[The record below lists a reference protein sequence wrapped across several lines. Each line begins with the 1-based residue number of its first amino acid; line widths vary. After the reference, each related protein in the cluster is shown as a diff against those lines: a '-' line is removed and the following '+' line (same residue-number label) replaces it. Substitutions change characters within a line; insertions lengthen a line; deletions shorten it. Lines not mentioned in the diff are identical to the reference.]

1 MASGGK
7 PNGPGKAGGFWQR
20 LIGRVADA
28 GDAADE
34 ASTTPA
40 QQQPPAAGT
49 PPAQAKNGPPP
60 PDLTDFDIGAEI
72 GRGAMAIVYKATQR
86 STGRQVA
93 IKRLALSREFSA
105 EDLAD
110 VRDRFMRE
118 ARAAGA
124 LEHPDILQVVDAG
137 QDGADAWIALEYVLG
152 RDLSLFTKAGQL
164 LPAREVVQLGARLA
178 RALHY
183 AHSQGVVHRDI
194 KPANVMLDRVNGS
207 LKLMDF
213 GIARVG
219 DGSRT
224 RTGLVLGTP
233 SFMSPEQL
241 AGLTVDG
248 RSDLYSLGVLL
259 YQLLCGTLP
268 HQSDSMA
275 RLMQQ
280 IATEPAADIRTR
292 RPSLPESLALVLA
305 VALEKRP
312 ELRYASGEQM
322 ARDLDAVLV
331 MSLQAEPAESAA
343 PESHPALGQAFA
355 QTLRLT
361 PEEAGQNRRS
371 PAPGAEPPD
380 PPQAS

>member
-7 PNGPGKAGGFWQR
+7 SGKAGSFWQR
-20 LIGRVADA
+20 LIGRVPDPA
-28 GDAADE
+28 GSPYGDPSALPTVQQTQGPG
-34 ASTTPA
+34 ASTPQVRAA
-40 QQQPPAAGT
+40 Q
-49 PPAQAKNGPPP
+49 PP
-60 PDLTDFDIGAEI
+60 PDLRDFELGAEI
-72 GRGAMAIVYKATQR
+72 GRGAMAVVYKATQR

-110 VRDRFMRE
+110 VRERFMRE
-118 ARAAGA
+118 ARAAGQ

-152 RDLSLFTKAGQL
+152 RDLSSFTKAGQL
-164 LPAREVVQLGARLA
+164 LPAREVVQIGARLA
-178 RALHY
+178 RALAY

-194 KPANVMLDRVNGS
+194 KPANVMLDRINGS

-259 YQLLCGTLP
+259 YQLLSGALP
-268 HQSDSMA
+268 HQSESMA

-280 IATEPAADIRTR
+280 IATEPAPDIRIH
-292 RPSLPESLALVLA
+292 RPSLPEALALVLA
-305 VALEKRP
+305 LALEKRP
-312 ELRYASGEQM
+312 ELRYADGEQM
-322 ARDLDAVLV
+322 ARDLEAVLV
-331 MSLQAEPAESAA
+331 LGLQAEPAA
-343 PESHPALGQAFA
+343 PETAAAASPQDAAFA
-355 QTLRLT
+355 QTLRLA
-361 PEEAGQNRRS
+361 PEEAGQNPCS
-371 PAPGAEPPD
+371 SAEPHE

>member
-1 MASGGK
+1 MASGG
-7 PNGPGKAGGFWQR
+7 NTGKAGGFWQR
-20 LIGRVADA
+20 LIGRVAEGSHAPAPPDSA
-28 GDAADE
+28 EAA
-34 ASTTPA
+34 ASASPTAAAPA
-40 QQQPPAAGT
+40 PAKTGL
-49 PPAQAKNGPPP
+49 PP
-60 PDLTDFDIGAEI
+60 PDLRDFDIGAEI

-105 EDLAD
+105 EDLAE
-110 VRDRFMRE
+110 VRERFMRE

-137 QDGADAWIALEYVLG
+137 QDGNDAWLALEYVLG

-164 LPAREVVQLGARLA
+164 LPVREVVQLGARLA

-183 AHSQGVVHRDI
+183 AHSRGVIHRDI
-194 KPANVMLDRVNGS
+194 KPANIMLDRVNGQ

-259 YQLLCGTLP
+259 YQLLTGTLP

-275 RLMQQ
+275 RLMQL
-280 IATEPAADIRTR
+280 IATEPAPDVRTH
-292 RPSLPESLALVLA
+292 RPGLPESLALVLA

-312 ELRYASGEQM
+312 ELRYPSGEQM

-331 MSLQAEPAESAA
+331 MDLQTEPAAA
-343 PESHPALGQAFA
+343 QSVTPEDPAFA

-361 PEEAGQNRRS
+361 PGEAGQNRPS
-371 PAPGAEPPD
+371 SALGPQPPD
-380 PPQAS
+380 PRQPS

>member
-7 PNGPGKAGGFWQR
+7 PGFWQR
-20 LIGRVADA
+20 LIGRGAEAADA
-28 GDAADE
+28 PPSEISTLPAVQQTQAPGASPPQAQSAAS
-34 ASTTPA
+34 AS
-40 QQQPPAAGT
+40 
-49 PPAQAKNGPPP
+49 
-60 PDLTDFDIGAEI
+60 DMRDFELGAEI

-93 IKRLALSREFSA
+93 IKRLALSREFST

-110 VRDRFMRE
+110 VRERFMRE
-118 ARAAGA
+118 ARAARA
-124 LEHPDILQVVDAG
+124 LQHPDILQVVDAG
-137 QDGADAWIALEYVLG
+137 RDGSDAWIALEYVLG
-152 RDLSLFTKAGQL
+152 RDLSLFTKATQL
-164 LPAREVVQLGARLA
+164 LPVREVVQLGVRLA
-178 RALHY
+178 RALHH
-183 AHSQGVVHRDI
+183 AHGHGVIHRDI
-194 KPANVMLDRVNGS
+194 KPANVMLDRVNGG

-259 YQLLCGTLP
+259 YQLLTGALP

-280 IATEPAADIRTR
+280 IATEPAPDVRTH
-292 RPSLPESLALVLA
+292 RPGLPESLALVLA

-322 ARDLDAVLV
+322 ARDLEAVLV
-331 MSLQAEPAESAA
+331 MDLKSEPAAVDGA
-343 PESHPALGQAFA
+343 RPQADAFA

-371 PAPGAEPPD
+371 AAEPGESQD
-380 PPQAS
+380 PHHAP

>member
-7 PNGPGKAGGFWQR
+7 PGKSGGFWQR
-20 LIGRVADA
+20 LIGRGAEA
-28 GDAADE
+28 PAAE
-34 ASTTPA
+34 PSTLPGVQHTQASGA
-40 QQQPPAAGT
+40 SPPAAKAAT
-49 PPAQAKNGPPP
+49 TP
-60 PDLTDFDIGAEI
+60 PDLRDFELGAEI

-105 EDLAD
+105 EDLAE

-137 QDGADAWIALEYVLG
+137 QDGGDAWIALEYVLG
-152 RDLSLFTKAGQL
+152 RDLSLFTKPGQL
-164 LPAREVVQLGARLA
+164 LPVREVVQLGARLA

-183 AHSQGVVHRDI
+183 AHSSGVIHRDI

-241 AGLTVDG
+241 AGLKVDG

-259 YQLLCGTLP
+259 YQLLTGALP
-268 HQSDSMA
+268 HHSDSMA
-275 RLMQQ
+275 RLMQM
-280 IATEPAADIRTR
+280 IATEPAPDVRGR
-292 RPSLPESLALVLA
+292 RPGLPESLALVLA

-312 ELRYASGEQM
+312 ELRYPSGEQM

-331 MSLQAEPAESAA
+331 MDLQAEPAP
-343 PESHPALGQAFA
+343 PEGQQPQDAAFA
-355 QTLRLT
+355 QTQRLA
-361 PEEAGQNRRS
+361 PGEAGQNPRS
-371 PAPGAEPPD
+371 FAEPGAPHD
-380 PPQAS
+380 PPPTP

>member
-1 MASGGK
+1 MASSGK
-7 PNGPGKAGGFWQR
+7 PGTAGGFWQR
-20 LIGRVADA
+20 LLGKVAESA
-28 GDAADE
+28 GAPPGEPSTLAA
-34 ASTTPA
+34 T
-40 QQQPPAAGT
+40 QQTQVTGT
-49 PPAQAKNGPPP
+49 PSPYAPPS
-60 PDLTDFDIGAEI
+60 PDLRDFELGAEI

-93 IKRLALSREFSA
+93 VKRLALSREFSA

-110 VRDRFMRE
+110 VRERFMRE
-118 ARAAGA
+118 ARAARA

-137 QDGADAWIALEYVLG
+137 QDGRDAWLALDYVLG

-164 LPAREVVQLGARLA
+164 LPVREVVQIGVRLA

-183 AHSQGVVHRDI
+183 AHSQGIIHRDI
-194 KPANVMLDRVNGS
+194 KPANVMLDRVNGG

-259 YQLLCGTLP
+259 YQLLTGTLP

-280 IATEPAADIRTR
+280 IATQPAPDVRTR
-292 RPSLPESLALVLA
+292 RPGLPESLALVLA
-305 VALEKRP
+305 VAQEKRP
-312 ELRYASGEQM
+312 ELRYPSGEQM
-322 ARDLDAVLV
+322 ARDLEAVLI
-331 MSLQAEPAESAA
+331 MDLQNEPPAAEPVNSTDT
-343 PESHPALGQAFA
+343 AFA

-361 PEEAGQNRRS
+361 PEEAGQNRLS
-371 PAPGAEPPD
+371 PAEPHE

>member
-7 PNGPGKAGGFWQR
+7 PGKSGGFWQR
-20 LIGRVADA
+20 LVGRVANPADA
-28 GDAADE
+28 PPSELSTLPAVQQTQAPGASQPQDRAAS
-34 ASTTPA
+34 AS
-40 QQQPPAAGT
+40 
-49 PPAQAKNGPPP
+49 
-60 PDLTDFDIGAEI
+60 PDLRDFELGAEI

-93 IKRLALSREFSA
+93 VKRLALSREFSA

-118 ARAAGA
+118 ARAARA

-137 QDGADAWIALEYVLG
+137 QDGRDAWIALDYVLG

-164 LPAREVVQLGARLA
+164 LPVREVVQIGARLA

-183 AHSQGVVHRDI
+183 AHSQGIIHRDI
-194 KPANVMLDRVNGS
+194 KPANVMLDRINGS

-259 YQLLCGTLP
+259 YQLLTGALP
-268 HQSDSMA
+268 HQGESMA

-280 IATEPAADIRTR
+280 IATEPAPDVRIH
-292 RPSLPESLALVLA
+292 RPGLPESLQLVLA
-305 VALEKRP
+305 VAQEKRP

-322 ARDLDAVLV
+322 ARDLEAVLI
-331 MSLQAEPAESAA
+331 MDLQNEPAT
-343 PESHPALGQAFA
+343 PEPVKPQDPAFA

-371 PAPGAEPPD
+371 PAEPHEPP
-380 PPQAS
+380 PHAP

>member
-7 PNGPGKAGGFWQR
+7 TGKAGGFWQR
-20 LIGRVADA
+20 LIGRVAEGADA
-28 GDAADE
+28 PAQPGMADDAA
-34 ASTTPA
+34 A
-40 QQQPPAAGT
+40 PPPKPGT
-49 PPAQAKNGPPP
+49 PP
-60 PDLTDFDIGAEI
+60 PDLRDFDIGAEI

-93 IKRLALSREFSA
+93 IKRLALSREFST

-110 VRDRFMRE
+110 VRERFMRE

-137 QDGADAWIALEYVLG
+137 QEGNDAWLALEYVLG

-164 LPAREVVQLGARLA
+164 LPVREVVQLGARLA

-183 AHSQGVVHRDI
+183 AHSRGVIHRDI
-194 KPANVMLDRVNGS
+194 KPANIMLDRVNGK

-259 YQLLCGTLP
+259 YQLLTGTLP

-275 RLMQQ
+275 RLMQL
-280 IATEPAADIRTR
+280 IATEPAPDVRTH
-292 RPSLPESLALVLA
+292 RPGLPESLALVLA

-312 ELRYASGEQM
+312 ELRYPSGEQM

-331 MSLQAEPAESAA
+331 MDLQTEPAAA
-343 PESHPALGQAFA
+343 QSVTPEDPAFA
-355 QTLRLT
+355 QTLRLA
-361 PEEAGQNRRS
+361 PGEAGQNRPS
-371 PAPGAEPPD
+371 AALGPQPPD
-380 PPQAS
+380 PRQAS

>member
-1 MASGGK
+1 MAQGET
-7 PNGPGKAGGFWQR
+7 PGKTSGFWQR
-20 LIGRVADA
+20 LVGRIARADDSA
-28 GDAADE
+28 E
-34 ASTTPA
+34 TSPPP
-40 QQQPPAAGT
+40 PPAAPTDASAAARTAPRSRTRGT
-49 PPAQAKNGPPP
+49 NPP
-60 PDLTDFDIGAEI
+60 PDLADFELGAEI

-105 EDLAD
+105 DDLAD

-118 ARAAGA
+118 ARAARA
-124 LEHPDILQVVDAG
+124 MEHPDILQVVDAG
-137 QDGADAWIALEYVLG
+137 QDGNDAWIALEYVLG
-152 RDLSLFTKAGQL
+152 RDLSLFTRPGQL
-164 LPAREVVQLGARLA
+164 LPVREVVQLGARLA

-241 AGLTVDG
+241 AGLAVDG
-248 RSDLYSLGVLL
+248 RSDLYSLAVLL
-259 YQLLCGTLP
+259 YQLLTGTLP
-268 HQSDSMA
+268 HQSESMA

-280 IATEPAADIRTR
+280 IATEPAPDVRTH

-331 MSLQAEPAESAA
+331 MDLQAEPTA
-343 PESHPALGQAFA
+343 PQASSRTGGAFA
-355 QTLRLT
+355 QTLRLQAG
-361 PEEAGQNRRS
+361 EAGQNPRS
-371 PAPGAEPPD
+371 SATGGPPSD
-380 PPQAS
+380 PPQVP

>member
-7 PNGPGKAGGFWQR
+7 TGKAGSFWQR
-20 LIGRVADA
+20 LIGRSAERDDAPPEAATAPGAEVSAADA
-28 GDAADE
+28 AVV
-34 ASTTPA
+34 P
-40 QQQPPAAGT
+40 AGT
-49 PPAQAKNGPPP
+49 AP
-60 PDLTDFDIGAEI
+60 PDLRDFDIGAEI

-110 VRDRFMRE
+110 VRERFMRE

-124 LEHPDILQVVDAG
+124 LQHPDILQVVDAG
-137 QDGADAWIALEYVLG
+137 QDGNDAWLALEYVLG

-164 LPAREVVQLGARLA
+164 LPVREVVQLGARLA
-178 RALHY
+178 RALDY
-183 AHSQGVVHRDI
+183 AHSRGVIHRDI
-194 KPANVMLDRVNGS
+194 KPANVMLDRVNGN

-248 RSDLYSLGVLL
+248 RSDLYSLAVLL
-259 YQLLCGTLP
+259 YQLLTGRLP
-268 HQSDSMA
+268 HQSESMA

-280 IATEPAADIRTR
+280 IATEPAPDVRTH

-312 ELRYASGEQM
+312 ELRYPNGEQM
-322 ARDLDAVLV
+322 ARDLEAVLV
-331 MSLQAEPAESAA
+331 MDLQAEPAGAESVT
-343 PESHPALGQAFA
+343 PQDPAFA
-355 QTLRLT
+355 QTLRLDAG
-361 PEEAGQNRRS
+361 EAGQN
-371 PAPGAEPPD
+371 PASADLGSASPD
-380 PPQAS
+380 PRQAP

>member
-7 PNGPGKAGGFWQR
+7 PGFWQR
-20 LIGRVADA
+20 LIGRV
-28 GDAADE
+28 GDAAPSE
-34 ASTTPA
+34 MSTLPA
-40 QQQPPAAGT
+40 VQQTHAPGSSPPQPRPSAA
-49 PPAQAKNGPPP
+49 P
-60 PDLTDFDIGAEI
+60 PDLQDYELGAEI

-105 EDLAD
+105 DDLVD
-110 VRDRFMRE
+110 VRERFMRE
-118 ARAAGA
+118 SRAARQ

-137 QDGADAWIALEYVLG
+137 QDGRDAWIALDYVLG
-152 RDLSLFTKAGQL
+152 RDLSLFTKPGQL
-164 LPAREVVQLGARLA
+164 LPVREVVQIGTRLA

-183 AHSQGVVHRDI
+183 AHSQGIIHRDI

-259 YQLLCGTLP
+259 YQLLTGKLP
-268 HQSDSMA
+268 HQSESMA

-280 IATEPAADIRTR
+280 IATEPAPDVRTH
-292 RPSLPESLALVLA
+292 RPRLPESLALVLS

-312 ELRYASGEQM
+312 ELRYPSGEQM
-322 ARDLDAVLV
+322 ARDLEAVLV
-331 MSLQAEPAESAA
+331 LGLQREPPA
-343 PESHPALGQAFA
+343 PEGDTKPQDPLFA
-355 QTLRLT
+355 QTLRIA
-361 PEEAGQNRRS
+361 PEEAGQNR
-371 PAPGAEPPD
+371 
-380 PPQAS
+380 

>member
-1 MASGGK
+1 MATGGK
-7 PNGPGKAGGFWQR
+7 AGKAGGFWQR
-20 LIGRVADA
+20 LIGRGAERDDAPAPEPADA
-28 GDAADE
+28 PPSADAAD
-34 ASTTPA
+34 AAP
-40 QQQPPAAGT
+40 PPA
-49 PPAQAKNGPPP
+49 PAAA
-60 PDLTDFDIGAEI
+60 PDLRDFDIGAEI

-110 VRDRFMRE
+110 VRERFMRE

-137 QDGADAWIALEYVLG
+137 QDGNDAWLALEYVLG
-152 RDLSLFTKAGQL
+152 RDLSLFTKVGQL
-164 LPAREVVQLGARLA
+164 LPVREVVQLGARLA
-178 RALHY
+178 RALDY
-183 AHSQGVVHRDI
+183 AHSRGVIHRDI
-194 KPANVMLDRVNGS
+194 KPANVMLDRVNGN

-248 RSDLYSLGVLL
+248 RSDLYSLAVLL
-259 YQLLCGTLP
+259 YQLLTGRLP
-268 HQSDSMA
+268 HQSESMA
-275 RLMQQ
+275 RLMQL
-280 IATEPAADIRTR
+280 IATEPAPDVRSF

-312 ELRYASGEQM
+312 ELRYPNGEQM
-322 ARDLDAVLV
+322 ARDLEAVMV
-331 MSLQAEPAESAA
+331 MDLQAEPAGAESVT
-343 PESHPALGQAFA
+343 PQDPAFA
-355 QTLRLT
+355 QTLRLST
-361 PEEAGQNRRS
+361 GEAGQN
-371 PAPGAEPPD
+371 PASADLGQAPPD
-380 PPQAS
+380 PRPTP

>member
-1 MASGGK
+1 MASSGK
-7 PNGPGKAGGFWQR
+7 SGGFWQR
-20 LIGRVADA
+20 LVGRVA
-28 GDAADE
+28 GTADE
-34 ASTTPA
+34 PPDDVSTLPA
-40 QQQPPAAGT
+40 THVPSAPE
-49 PPAQAKNGPPP
+49 PAQAALQ
-60 PDLTDFDIGAEI
+60 DYELGAEI
-72 GRGAMAIVYKATQR
+72 GRGAMAVVYKATQR

-93 IKRLALSREFSA
+93 VKRLALSREFSA

-110 VRDRFMRE
+110 VRTRFMRE

-137 QDGADAWIALEYVLG
+137 QDGNDAWIALEYVLG
-152 RDLSLFTKAGQL
+152 RDLSLFTRAGQL
-164 LPAREVVQLGARLA
+164 LPVREVVQIGVRLA
-178 RALHY
+178 RALAY
-183 AHSQGVVHRDI
+183 AHSQGVIHRDI

-241 AGLTVDG
+241 AGLAVDG

-259 YQLLCGTLP
+259 YQLLSGSLP
-268 HQSDSMA
+268 HHSESMA

-280 IATEPAADIRTR
+280 IATEPAPDIRTR
-292 RPSLPESLALVLA
+292 RPELPESLALVLA
-305 VALEKRP
+305 LSLEKRP
-312 ELRYASGEQM
+312 ELRYSSGEQL
-322 ARDLDAVLV
+322 ARDLEAVLV
-331 MSLQAEPAESAA
+331 MDLQNEPGPPDPAA
-343 PESHPALGQAFA
+343 QHEAAFA

-361 PEEAGQNRRS
+361 PGEAGQNPRS
-371 PAPGAEPPD
+371 SAEPTEPSKA
-380 PPQAS
+380 P

>member
-7 PNGPGKAGGFWQR
+7 SGKAGSFWQR
-20 LIGRVADA
+20 LIGRSAESDDAPAAQAD
-28 GDAADE
+28 DALAE
-34 ASTTPA
+34 AA
-40 QQQPPAAGT
+40 PPAAL
-49 PPAQAKNGPPP
+49 PAGPGGST
-60 PDLTDFDIGAEI
+60 PDLHDFDIGAEI

-93 IKRLALSREFSA
+93 IKRLALSREFSS

-110 VRDRFMRE
+110 VRERFMRE

-137 QDGADAWIALEYVLG
+137 QDGNDAWLALEYVLG
-152 RDLSLFTKAGQL
+152 RDLSLFTKPGQL
-164 LPAREVVQLGARLA
+164 LPVREVVQLGARLA
-178 RALHY
+178 RALDY
-183 AHSQGVVHRDI
+183 AHSRGVIHRDI
-194 KPANVMLDRVNGS
+194 KPANIMLDRVNGN

-213 GIARVG
+213 GIARMG

-241 AGLTVDG
+241 AGLAVDG

-259 YQLLCGTLP
+259 YQLLTGRLP

-275 RLMQQ
+275 KLMQL
-280 IATEPAADIRTR
+280 IATEPAPDVRIHR
-292 RPSLPESLALVLA
+292 RSLPESLALVLA

-312 ELRYASGEQM
+312 ELRYPSGEQM

-331 MSLQAEPAESAA
+331 MDLQAEPAAA
-343 PESHPALGQAFA
+343 EAGAQVPDPAFA
-355 QTLRLT
+355 QTLRLAA
-361 PEEAGQNRRS
+361 EEAGQNRPS
-371 PAPGAEPPD
+371 TPTAAPLDD
-380 PPQAS
+380 PRQAP

>member
-7 PNGPGKAGGFWQR
+7 PGFWQR
-20 LIGRVADA
+20 LIGR
-28 GDAADE
+28 GAADD
-34 ASTTPA
+34 
-40 QQQPPAAGT
+40 
-49 PPAQAKNGPPP
+49 GPPTEPSTLPGVQQTQAPGASPSQAGSGAAP
-60 PDLTDFDIGAEI
+60 PDLRDFDIGAEI
-72 GRGAMAIVYKATQR
+72 GRGAMAVVYKATQR

-93 IKRLALSREFSA
+93 VKRLSLSRDFSA
-105 EDLAD
+105 ADLAD
-110 VRDRFMRE
+110 VRERFMRE
-118 ARAAGA
+118 ARAAGT

-137 QDGADAWIALEYVLG
+137 QDGGDAWIALEYVHG
-152 RDLSLFTKAGQL
+152 RDLSLFTRPNEL
-164 LPAREVVQLGARLA
+164 LPAREVVQIGVRLA
-178 RALHY
+178 RALDH
-183 AHSQGVVHRDI
+183 AHRHGVIHRDI

-259 YQLLCGTLP
+259 YQLLCGRLP
-268 HQSDSMA
+268 HQSESMA

-280 IATEPAADIRTR
+280 IATEPAPDIRTH
-292 RPSLPESLALVLA
+292 RPRLPEPLALVLA
-305 VALEKRP
+305 LALEKRP

-322 ARDLDAVLV
+322 ARDLEAVLNV
-331 MSLQAEPAESAA
+331 ELPAEPAGPAA
-343 PESHPALGQAFA
+343 DGPQDPAFA
-355 QTLRLT
+355 QTMRLT
-361 PEEAGQNRRS
+361 AGEAGQNRRS
-371 PAPGAEPPD
+371 LAEPADPQD
-380 PPQAS
+380 PPQAT

>member
-1 MASGGK
+1 MASGSK
-7 PNGPGKAGGFWQR
+7 PGFWQR
-20 LIGRVADA
+20 LIGRGADDDAPSTVQQTQAPDASPHQADA
-28 GDAADE
+28 A
-34 ASTTPA
+34 
-40 QQQPPAAGT
+40 
-49 PPAQAKNGPPP
+49 P
-60 PDLTDFDIGAEI
+60 PDLRDFELGSEI
-72 GRGAMAIVYKATQR
+72 GRGAMAVVYKATQR

-93 IKRLALSREFSA
+93 VKRLALSREFSA

-110 VRDRFMRE
+110 VRERFMRE
-118 ARAAGA
+118 AHAAGA

-137 QDGADAWIALEYVLG
+137 QEGSDAWIALEYVHG
-152 RDLSLFTKAGQL
+152 RDLSLFTKPGQL
-164 LPAREVVQLGARLA
+164 LPAREVVQIGVRLA
-178 RALHY
+178 RALGY
-183 AHSQGVVHRDI
+183 AHSRGVIHRDI

-268 HQSDSMA
+268 HQSESMA

-280 IATEPAADIRTR
+280 IATEPAADVRTH
-292 RPSLPESLALVLA
+292 RPSLPEALALVLA
-305 VALEKRP
+305 LALEKRP

-322 ARDLDAVLV
+322 ARDLEAVLN
-331 MSLQAEPAESAA
+331 MELPAEPAGPAA
-343 PESHPALGQAFA
+343 DGPAPDPAFA
-355 QTLRLT
+355 QTMRMT
-361 PEEAGQNRRS
+361 AGEAGQNRRS
-371 PAPGAEPPD
+371 SAEPAEPQD
-380 PPQAS
+380 PPPAS

>member
-1 MASGGK
+1 MASGK
-7 PNGPGKAGGFWQR
+7 PGFWQR
-20 LIGRVADA
+20 LIGRGADA
-28 GDAADE
+28 PPVEPPVPADTPLPPQAPGDA
-34 ASTTPA
+34 
-40 QQQPPAAGT
+40 
-49 PPAQAKNGPPP
+49 
-60 PDLTDFDIGAEI
+60 PDLRDYEIGAEI

-93 IKRLALSREFSA
+93 IKRLALSREFSS

-110 VRDRFMRE
+110 VRERFMRE
-118 ARAAGA
+118 ARAARQ
-124 LEHPDILQVVDAG
+124 LQHPDILQVVDAG
-137 QDGADAWIALEYVLG
+137 QDGSDAWLALEYVLG
-152 RDLSLFTKAGQL
+152 RDLSLFTKPGQL

-178 RALHY
+178 RALDY
-183 AHSQGVVHRDI
+183 AHSQGVIHRDI
-194 KPANVMLDRVNGS
+194 KPANVMLDRVNGG

-259 YQLLCGTLP
+259 YQLLTGVLP

-280 IATEPAADIRTR
+280 IATEPAPDVRTH
-292 RPSLPESLALVLA
+292 RPSLPEALALVLA

-312 ELRYASGEQM
+312 ELRYPSGEQM
-322 ARDLDAVLV
+322 ARDLEAVLV
-331 MSLQAEPAESAA
+331 MTLQAEPAM
-343 PESHPALGQAFA
+343 PETTPPQDPAFAQTFA

-361 PEEAGQNRRS
+361 PEEAGQNPRS
-371 PAPGAEPPD
+371 AAPDAAPPD
-380 PPQAS
+380 PAQAP

>member
-1 MASGGK
+1 M
-7 PNGPGKAGGFWQR
+7 
-20 LIGRVADA
+20 
-28 GDAADE
+28 
-34 ASTTPA
+34 
-40 QQQPPAAGT
+40 PPSRATGT
-49 PPAQAKNGPPP
+49 PP
-60 PDLTDFDIGAEI
+60 PDLHDFDIGAEI

-93 IKRLALSREFSA
+93 VKRLKLSREFSA

-110 VRDRFMRE
+110 VRSRFMRE
-118 ARAAGA
+118 ARAARA

-137 QDGADAWIALEYVLG
+137 QDGNDDWIALEYVLG

-164 LPAREVVQLGARLA
+164 LPVREVVQLGVRLA

-194 KPANVMLDRVNGS
+194 KPANVMLDRINGS

-259 YQLLCGTLP
+259 YQLLTGSLP

-275 RLMQQ
+275 QLMRQ
-280 IATEPAADIRTR
+280 IATEPAPDVRTH
-292 RPSLPESLALVLA
+292 RPGLPESLALVLA

-312 ELRYASGEQM
+312 ELRYPSGEQM
-322 ARDLDAVLV
+322 ARDLEAVLV
-331 MSLQAEPAESAA
+331 MNLPVEPAA
-343 PESHPALGQAFA
+343 PRVSRQQDDTQAFA
-355 QTLRLT
+355 QTLRLA
-361 PEEAGQNRRS
+361 PDEAGQNRRS
-371 PAPGAEPPD
+371 PAPGDEPPD
-380 PPQAS
+380 PRQAS

>member
-7 PNGPGKAGGFWQR
+7 PGKMGGFWQR
-20 LIGRVADA
+20 LVGRGADA
-28 GDAADE
+28 
-34 ASTTPA
+34 
-40 QQQPPAAGT
+40 PPAE
-49 PPAQAKNGPPP
+49 PPTQPAGPPTRAP
-60 PDLTDFDIGAEI
+60 GASAAEYQAVAGAPDLRDFDIGAEI

-124 LEHPDILQVVDAG
+124 LQHPDILQVVDAG
-137 QDGADAWIALEYVLG
+137 QDGGDAWIALEYVLG
-152 RDLSLFTKAGQL
+152 RDLSQFTRPGNL
-164 LPAREVVQLGARLA
+164 LPVREVVQLGARLA

-183 AHSQGVVHRDI
+183 AHGQGVIHRDI
-194 KPANVMLDRVNGS
+194 KPANVMVDRVNGS

-259 YQLLCGTLP
+259 YQLLTGTLP

-275 RLMQQ
+275 RLMQM
-280 IATEPAADIRTR
+280 IATEPAPDVRTH
-292 RPSLPESLALVLA
+292 RPGLPESLALVLA

-312 ELRYASGEQM
+312 ELRYPSGEQM

-331 MSLQAEPAESAA
+331 LGLPHEPAT
-343 PESHPALGQAFA
+343 PDHIRDMDPAFA

-371 PAPGAEPPD
+371 PAEPREPP
-380 PPQAS
+380 PAP

>member
-1 MASGGK
+1 MANGKTGGRT
-7 PNGPGKAGGFWQR
+7 GFWQR
-20 LIGRVADA
+20 LVGRLSDSAELAESATEAPAPSPAPFPTA
-28 GDAADE
+28 G
-34 ASTTPA
+34 
-40 QQQPPAAGT
+40 G
-49 PPAQAKNGPPP
+49 PP
-60 PDLTDFDIGAEI
+60 PDLRDFELGAEI

-93 IKRLALSREFSA
+93 VKRLALSREFSA

-110 VRDRFMRE
+110 VRERFMRE
-118 ARAAGA
+118 ARAAGT
-124 LEHPDILQVVDAG
+124 LQHPDILQVVDAG
-137 QDGADAWIALEYVLG
+137 QDGGDAWIALEYVFG
-152 RDLSLFTKAGQL
+152 RDLSLFTRPGQL
-164 LPAREVVQLGARLA
+164 LPVREVVQLGARLA
-178 RALHY
+178 RALHH
-183 AHSQGVVHRDI
+183 AHSHGVIHRDI
-194 KPANVMLDRVNGS
+194 KPANVMLDRVNGG

-259 YQLLCGTLP
+259 YQLLTGRLP

-280 IATEPAADIRTR
+280 IASEPAADVRVH
-292 RPSLPESLALVLA
+292 RPGLPESLSLVLA
-305 VALEKRP
+305 VAMEKRP
-312 ELRYASGEQM
+312 ELRYPSGEQM
-322 ARDLDAVLV
+322 ARDLEAVLV
-331 MSLQAEPAESAA
+331 MDLQQEPTATEDVK
-343 PESHPALGQAFA
+343 PQDPAFA

-361 PEEAGQNRRS
+361 PEEAGQNRPS
-371 PAPGAEPPD
+371 SAPAPTQDTPPA
-380 PPQAS
+380 AS

>member
-7 PNGPGKAGGFWQR
+7 PGFWRR
-20 LIGRVADA
+20 LVGRLGEP
-28 GDAADE
+28 GDGPPSELSTLPAVQQTQAPG
-34 ASTTPA
+34 AS
-40 QQQPPAAGT
+40 
-49 PPAQAKNGPPP
+49 PAQAQAVTSA
-60 PDLTDFDIGAEI
+60 PDLRDFELGAEI

-93 IKRLALSREFSA
+93 VKRLALSREFSA

-110 VRDRFMRE
+110 VRERFMRE
-118 ARAAGA
+118 ARAAGQ
-124 LEHPDILQVVDAG
+124 LEHPDILQVVEAG
-137 QDGADAWIALEYVLG
+137 QDGNDAWIALEYVLG

-164 LPAREVVQLGARLA
+164 LPVREVVQIGVRLA
-178 RALHY
+178 RALDY
-183 AHSQGVVHRDI
+183 AHSRGVIHRDI

-259 YQLLCGTLP
+259 YQLLTGTLP
-268 HQSDSMA
+268 HQSESMA

-280 IATEPAADIRTR
+280 IATEPAPDVRTHR
-292 RPSLPESLALVLA
+292 RGLPESLALVLA

-322 ARDLDAVLV
+322 ARDLEAVLV
-331 MSLQAEPAESAA
+331 MNLQAEPAL
-343 PESHPALGQAFA
+343 PEAVKPQDAAFA

-371 PAPGAEPPD
+371 PPDAQPPE

>member
-1 MASGGK
+1 MASGK
-7 PNGPGKAGGFWQR
+7 PGFWQR
-20 LIGRVADA
+20 LIGRA
-28 GDAADE
+28 GDEAVPSELSTLPLVQQTQAPGTSAA
-34 ASTTPA
+34 SVKPA
-40 QQQPPAAGT
+40 PAPPE
-49 PPAQAKNGPPP
+49 
-60 PDLTDFDIGAEI
+60 LHDFELGAEI

-93 IKRLALSREFSA
+93 VKRLALSREFSA
-105 EDLAD
+105 EDLVD
-110 VRDRFMRE
+110 VRERFMRE
-118 ARAAGA
+118 ARAARQ

-137 QDGADAWIALEYVLG
+137 QDGRDAWIALEYVLG
-152 RDLSLFTKAGQL
+152 RDLSLFTKPGQL
-164 LPAREVVQLGARLA
+164 LPVREVVQLGARLA

-183 AHSQGVVHRDI
+183 AHSRSVVHRDI

-259 YQLLCGTLP
+259 YQLLTGVLP

-280 IATEPAADIRTR
+280 IATESAPDVRIH
-292 RPSLPESLALVLA
+292 RPSLPESLALVLT

-312 ELRYASGEQM
+312 ELRYPSGEQM
-322 ARDLDAVLV
+322 ARDLEAVLI
-331 MSLQAEPAESAA
+331 MDLQAEPAASEPGAA
-343 PESHPALGQAFA
+343 RPQDEAFA

-371 PAPGAEPPD
+371 SAPAGEPHEPQD
-380 PPQAS
+380 PARAS

>member
-7 PNGPGKAGGFWQR
+7 PGKTGGFWQR
-20 LIGRVADA
+20 LIGRLGDTRDA
-28 GDAADE
+28 PPSELSTLPAVQQTQAPG
-34 ASTTPA
+34 AS
-40 QQQPPAAGT
+40 
-49 PPAQAKNGPPP
+49 PAQAKGGSSI
-60 PDLTDFDIGAEI
+60 PDLRGFELGAEI

-86 STGRQVA
+86 ATGRQVA
-93 IKRLALSREFSA
+93 VKRLALSREFSA

-110 VRDRFMRE
+110 VRERFMRE
-118 ARAAGA
+118 ARAART

-137 QDGADAWIALEYVLG
+137 EDGRDAWIALEYVLG
-152 RDLSLFTKAGQL
+152 RDLSAFTKAGQL
-164 LPAREVVQLGARLA
+164 LPVREVVQIGARLA
-178 RALHY
+178 RALAY
-183 AHSQGVVHRDI
+183 AHSRGVIHRDI

-207 LKLMDF
+207 LRLMDF

-259 YQLLCGTLP
+259 YQLLTGTLP
-268 HQSDSMA
+268 HQSESMA

-280 IATEPAADIRTR
+280 IATEPAPDVRIH
-292 RPSLPESLALVLA
+292 RPGLPEALALVLA

-312 ELRYASGEQM
+312 ELRYPSGEQM

-331 MSLQAEPAESAA
+331 MALQAEPAE
-343 PESHPALGQAFA
+343 PEVARSQDSAFA

-361 PEEAGQNRRS
+361 PEEAGQNPRS
-371 PAPGAEPPD
+371 PAAHAAPTD
-380 PPQAS
+380 PSQAS

>member
-7 PNGPGKAGGFWQR
+7 PGFWQR

-28 GDAADE
+28 QPSELSTLPAVQQTQAPG
-34 ASTTPA
+34 ASPS
-40 QQQPPAAGT
+40 
-49 PPAQAKNGPPP
+49 QAKPANPP
-60 PDLTDFDIGAEI
+60 PDLHDYELGAEI
-72 GRGAMAIVYKATQR
+72 GRGAMAVVYKATQR

-93 IKRLALSREFSA
+93 VKRLALSREFSA

-110 VRDRFMRE
+110 VRERFMRE
-118 ARAAGA
+118 ARAAGQ

-137 QDGADAWIALEYVLG
+137 QDGNDTWIALEYVLG
-152 RDLSLFTKAGQL
+152 RDLSLFTRPGQL
-164 LPAREVVQLGARLA
+164 LPVREVVQIGVRLA
-178 RALHY
+178 RALAY

-194 KPANVMLDRVNGS
+194 KPANVMLDRINGS

-268 HQSDSMA
+268 HQSESMA

-280 IATEPAADIRTR
+280 IATEPAPDIRTH
-292 RPSLPESLALVLA
+292 RPGLPESLALVLA
-305 VALEKRP
+305 LALEKRP
-312 ELRYASGEQM
+312 ELRYGSGEQL
-322 ARDLDAVLV
+322 ARDLEAVLV
-331 MSLQAEPAESAA
+331 MDVKAEPAEPEAAA
-343 PESHPALGQAFA
+343 PQDPAFA
-355 QTLRLT
+355 QTLRLA
-361 PEEAGQNRRS
+361 PGEAGQNPRS
-371 PAPGAEPPD
+371 HTEPPE

>member
-7 PNGPGKAGGFWQR
+7 TGKAGGFWQR
-20 LIGRVADA
+20 LVGRVPEAPA
-28 GDAADE
+28 SEPSTLPAVQQTHAPGAAPPQAR
-34 ASTTPA
+34 ASTTP
-40 QQQPPAAGT
+40 
-49 PPAQAKNGPPP
+49 
-60 PDLTDFDIGAEI
+60 DLRDFELGAEI
-72 GRGAMAIVYKATQR
+72 GRGAMAVVYKATQR

-93 IKRLALSREFSA
+93 VKRLSLSREFSA
-105 EDLAD
+105 EDLVD
-110 VRDRFMRE
+110 VRERFMRE

-137 QDGADAWIALEYVLG
+137 QDGVDAWIALEYVLG

-164 LPAREVVQLGARLA
+164 LPAREVVQLGVRLA

-183 AHSQGVVHRDI
+183 AHSRGVIHRDI
-194 KPANVMLDRVNGS
+194 KPANVMLDRVNGQ

-248 RSDLYSLGVLL
+248 RSDLYSLAVLL
-259 YQLLCGTLP
+259 YQLLTGALP
-268 HQSDSMA
+268 HQGDSMA

-280 IATEPAADIRTR
+280 IATEPAPDVRTH
-292 RPSLPESLALVLA
+292 RPGLPESLALVLA

-322 ARDLDAVLV
+322 ARDLEAVLV
-331 MSLQAEPAESAA
+331 MNLQAEPATPDTA
-343 PESHPALGQAFA
+343 PRDDPAFA

-361 PEEAGQNRRS
+361 VEEAGQNRRS
-371 PAPGAEPPD
+371 TAPGSEPPD
-380 PPQAS
+380 PPPAS

>member
-1 MASGGK
+1 MASSGK
-7 PNGPGKAGGFWQR
+7 PGKSGGFWQR
-20 LIGRVADA
+20 LIGRVAD
-28 GDAADE
+28 DAPPSELSTLPAVQQTE
-34 ASTTPA
+34 APGASPA
-40 QQQPPAAGT
+40 QSKLVT
-49 PPAQAKNGPPP
+49 PP
-60 PDLTDFDIGAEI
+60 PDLHDFELGAEI
-72 GRGAMAIVYKATQR
+72 GRGAMAVVYKATQR

-110 VRDRFMRE
+110 VRERFMRE
-118 ARAAGA
+118 ARAARQ

-137 QDGADAWIALEYVLG
+137 QDGNDSWLALEYVLG
-152 RDLSLFTKAGQL
+152 RDLSSFTRPGQL
-164 LPAREVVQLGARLA
+164 LPAREVVQIGARLA
-178 RALHY
+178 RALAY

-194 KPANVMLDRVNGS
+194 KPANVMLDRINGG

-268 HQSDSMA
+268 HQSESMA

-280 IATEPAADIRTR
+280 IATEPAPDIRTH
-292 RPSLPESLALVLA
+292 RPRLPEALALVLA
-305 VALEKRP
+305 LSLEKRP

-322 ARDLDAVLV
+322 ARDLEAVLV
-331 MSLQAEPAESAA
+331 LGMQAEEPAQPEAA
-343 PESHPALGQAFA
+343 PPPQDAAFA

-361 PEEAGQNRRS
+361 PGEAGQNPRS
-371 PAPGAEPPD
+371 SAEPHE
-380 PPQAS
+380 PPQAP

>member
-1 MASGGK
+1 MASGSK
-7 PNGPGKAGGFWQR
+7 TGFWQR
-20 LIGRVADA
+20 LVGRVAGPADA
-28 GDAADE
+28 PPSELSTLLAVQQTQAPGSSPPQARPG
-34 ASTTPA
+34 AS
-40 QQQPPAAGT
+40 
-49 PPAQAKNGPPP
+49 P
-60 PDLTDFDIGAEI
+60 PDLHDFELGAEI
-72 GRGAMAIVYKATQR
+72 GRGAMAVVYKATQR

-93 IKRLALSREFSA
+93 VKRLALSREFSA

-118 ARAAGA
+118 ARAAGQ
-124 LEHPDILQVVDAG
+124 LHHPDILQVVDAG
-137 QDGADAWIALEYVLG
+137 QDGNDAWIALEYVLG
-152 RDLSLFTKAGQL
+152 RDLSMFTKPGQL
-164 LPAREVVQLGARLA
+164 LPVREVVQIGVRLA
-178 RALHY
+178 RALAY

-259 YQLLCGTLP
+259 YQLLSGALP
-268 HQSDSMA
+268 HQSESMA

-280 IATEPAADIRTR
+280 IATEPAPDIRTH
-292 RPSLPESLALVLA
+292 RPGLPESLALVLA
-305 VALEKRP
+305 LALEKRP
-312 ELRYASGEQM
+312 ELRYPSGEQM
-322 ARDLDAVLV
+322 ARDLEAVLV
-331 MSLQAEPAESAA
+331 LSMPADDPAV
-343 PESHPALGQAFA
+343 PEATPPQDAAFA

-361 PEEAGQNRRS
+361 PGEAGQNPS
-371 PAPGAEPPD
+371 SSAEAHEPPPAP
-380 PPQAS
+380 

>member
-7 PNGPGKAGGFWQR
+7 PGKTGGFWQR
-20 LIGRVADA
+20 LIGRVA
-28 GDAADE
+28 E
-34 ASTTPA
+34 ASPTE
-40 QQQPPAAGT
+40 QPTLPAA
-49 PPAQAKNGPPP
+49 PQAQAPGVLQPKGRTAQPP
-60 PDLTDFDIGAEI
+60 PDLRDFDLGAEI

-93 IKRLALSREFSA
+93 IKRLALSREFST

-110 VRDRFMRE
+110 VRERFMRE
-118 ARAAGA
+118 ASAARA
-124 LEHPDILQVVDAG
+124 LEHVDILQVVDAG

-152 RDLSLFTKAGQL
+152 RDLSMFTKSPQL
-164 LPAREVVQLGARLA
+164 LPVREVVQLGARLA
-178 RALHY
+178 RALHH
-183 AHSQGVVHRDI
+183 AHSQGVIHRDI

-259 YQLLCGTLP
+259 YQLLTGGLP
-268 HQSDSMA
+268 HQSESMA

-280 IATEPAADIRTR
+280 IATEPAPDVRTR
-292 RPSLPESLALVLA
+292 RAGLPESLALVLA

-331 MSLQAEPAESAA
+331 MDLQAEPATPEAA
-343 PESHPALGQAFA
+343 RPQDAAFA

-380 PPQAS
+380 PPPAS

>member
-7 PNGPGKAGGFWQR
+7 PGKMGGFWQR
-20 LIGRVADA
+20 LVGR
-28 GDAADE
+28 AADE
-34 ASTTPA
+34 PPPEPSTLPAVQQTQAPGAS
-40 QQQPPAAGT
+40 PP
-49 PPAQAKNGPPP
+49 QAKASAA
-60 PDLTDFDIGAEI
+60 DLRDFELGAEI

-93 IKRLALSREFSA
+93 VKRLALSREFSA

-124 LEHPDILQVVDAG
+124 LRHPDILQVIDAG
-137 QDGADAWIALEYVLG
+137 QDGGDAWIALEYVLG

-164 LPAREVVQLGARLA
+164 LPVREVVQLGARLA

-183 AHSQGVVHRDI
+183 AHSQGVIHRDI

-259 YQLLCGTLP
+259 YQLLTGTLP

-280 IATEPAADIRTR
+280 IATEPAADVRIH
-292 RPSLPESLALVLA
+292 RPELPESLALVLA

-312 ELRYASGEQM
+312 ELRYPSGEQM

-331 MSLQAEPAESAA
+331 MDLQSEPAAPDAA
-343 PESHPALGQAFA
+343 AAADPAFA
-355 QTLRLT
+355 QTLRLS
-361 PEEAGQNRRS
+361 PGEAGQNRPS
-371 PAPGAEPPD
+371 SAEPHE
-380 PPQAS
+380 PPQAP

>member
-7 PNGPGKAGGFWQR
+7 TGFWQR
-20 LIGRVADA
+20 LIGRVV
-28 GDAADE
+28 DAADAPPSE
-34 ASTTPA
+34 ISTLPAVQQTQAPGASAPQDKSGA
-40 QQQPPAAGT
+40 SAH
-49 PPAQAKNGPPP
+49 
-60 PDLTDFDIGAEI
+60 DLHDFELGAEI

-93 IKRLALSREFSA
+93 VKRLALSREFSA

-110 VRDRFMRE
+110 VRERFMRE
-118 ARAAGA
+118 ARAAGQ

-137 QDGADAWIALEYVLG
+137 QDGGDAWIALEYVLG
-152 RDLSLFTKAGQL
+152 RDLSAFTKAGQL
-164 LPAREVVQLGARLA
+164 LPAREVVQIGVRLA
-178 RALHY
+178 RALDY
-183 AHSQGVVHRDI
+183 AHSRGVIHRDI

-259 YQLLCGTLP
+259 YQLLTGALP
-268 HQSDSMA
+268 HQSESMA

-280 IATEPAADIRTR
+280 IATEPAPDIRTH
-292 RPSLPESLALVLA
+292 RPNLPEALALVLGL
-305 VALEKRP
+305 ALEKRP
-312 ELRYASGEQM
+312 ELRYGSGEQM
-322 ARDLDAVLV
+322 ARDLEAVLV
-331 MSLQAEPAESAA
+331 MELQAAEPAAPAA
-343 PESHPALGQAFA
+343 ASPAQDPAFA

-361 PEEAGQNRRS
+361 PGEAGQNRRS
-371 PAPGAEPPD
+371 SAEPQE
-380 PPQAS
+380 PPQSP

>member
-1 MASGGK
+1 MAGNK
-7 PNGPGKAGGFWQR
+7 PGFWQR
-20 LIGRVADA
+20 LIGRVADEA
-28 GDAADE
+28 PPRELPPSPAVSPAQE
-34 ASTTPA
+34 ASASPA
-40 QQQPPAAGT
+40 RAPAAAT
-49 PPAQAKNGPPP
+49 P
-60 PDLTDFDIGAEI
+60 PDLRDFDLGAEI

-124 LEHPDILQVVDAG
+124 LAHPDILQVVDAG
-137 QDGADAWIALEYVLG
+137 QDGNDAWLALEYVLG

-164 LPAREVVQLGARLA
+164 LPVREVVQLGARLA
-178 RALHY
+178 KALHY
-183 AHSQGVVHRDI
+183 AHTQGVIHRDI

-248 RSDLYSLGVLL
+248 RSDLYSLAVLL
-259 YQLLCGTLP
+259 YQLLSGTLP

-292 RPSLPESLALVLA
+292 RPGLPESLALVLA

-312 ELRYASGEQM
+312 ELRYPSGEQM
-322 ARDLDAVLV
+322 ARDLEAVLV
-331 MSLQAEPAESAA
+331 LDLQAEPAA
-343 PESHPALGQAFA
+343 PEAVKPQDPAFA

-371 PAPGAEPPD
+371 PAAPHE
-380 PPQAS
+380 PPQAP

>member
-1 MASGGK
+1 MASGNK
-7 PNGPGKAGGFWQR
+7 TGKAGSFWQR
-20 LIGRVADA
+20 LLGRSAEGPDTPDA
-28 GDAADE
+28 RPAE
-34 ASTTPA
+34 A
-40 QQQPPAAGT
+40 PPAAAPVAAPATDT
-49 PPAQAKNGPPP
+49 PPASPGAQP
-60 PDLTDFDIGAEI
+60 PDLHDFDIGAEI

-93 IKRLALSREFSA
+93 IKRLALSREFSS

-110 VRDRFMRE
+110 VRERFMRE

-124 LEHPDILQVVDAG
+124 LTHPDILQVVDAG
-137 QDGADAWIALEYVLG
+137 QDGNDAWLALEYVLG

-164 LPAREVVQLGARLA
+164 LPVREVVQLGARLA
-178 RALHY
+178 RALDY
-183 AHSQGVVHRDI
+183 AHSRGVIHRDI
-194 KPANVMLDRVNGS
+194 KPANIMLDRVNGN

-259 YQLLCGTLP
+259 YQLLTGRLP

-275 RLMQQ
+275 RLMQL
-280 IATEPAADIRTR
+280 IATEPAPDVRTF
-292 RPSLPESLALVLA
+292 RPSLPEPLALVLA

-312 ELRYASGEQM
+312 ELRYPSGEQM

-331 MSLQAEPAESAA
+331 MALQAEPAPAEAAA
-343 PESHPALGQAFA
+343 PPDPAFA
-355 QTLRLT
+355 QTLRMV
-361 PEEAGQNRRS
+361 PDEAGQNPPS
-371 PAPGAEPPD
+371 IAPGALPHD
-380 PPQAS
+380 PRQAP